1 MSVSFTCIPVHIGL
15 YFCHLTG
22 CQCTAHQ
29 PEQNVLHRTWR
40 ELFFTTLLAHLA
52 VSGVRQPLEG
62 EVVRLR
68 VDKVVVVEL
77 RLEDS
82 GGRLRLQAHPV
93 AHEEDHVL
101 GQPWSMMR

>member
-1 MSVSFTCIPVHIGL
+1 M
-15 YFCHLTG
+15 
-22 CQCTAHQ
+22 
-29 PEQNVLHRTWR
+29 
-40 ELFFTTLLAHLA
+40 
-52 VSGVRQPLEG
+52 SGVWQPLEG

-77 RLEDS
+77 RLEDP

-101 GQPWSMMR
+101 GQPCLLMI